1 MNNNNNNNINDLIQK
16 AQEMIKNDEV
26 PNEIKQM
33 VNNMSKKNDNNMETN
48 SFDQKKELS
57 SNIDMKQLMNMFN
70 SFNSQTSNDDMS
82 RLLFALKPYLRNEKK
97 GKIDEYIK
105 LIKMGKM
112 AKLFDNL
119 NNSSNK

>member
-1 MNNNNNNNINDLIQK
+1 MNNNNNINDLIQK

-33 VNNMSKKNDNNMETN
+33 VNNMSKNTDNNRETN
-48 SFDQKKELS
+48 SFNQT
-57 SNIDMKQLMNMFN
+57 SNIDMKQVMDIFN
-70 SFNSQTSNDDMS
+70 SLNSQSSDDDMS

-112 AKLFDNL
+112 AKLLDNL
-119 NNSSNK
+119 NNSPNKN